1 MKVIN
6 DLHIGTA
13 RKSGTTVESQKALR
27 GFLFDSMKSL
37 FDTSDET
44 ILVNGDLF
52 DTFNVPSE
60 DLLETFK
67 IMSEWLA
74 GGGAR
79 LLFLSAGN
87 HDLSRDSQKLSSFH
101 LLGELL
107 KMQFGRRVTVIL
119 EPTKVNLG
127 VYGHHYIIP
136 HLIDQVAFDEA
147 LANVPDYCKYV
158 FIHANYNSPFAIH
171 SDHSLN
177 VSEEQAVKLVEAG
190 HVLVFGHEHQARQ
203 FNGVVI
209 TGNQTPSSISD
220 CLGNDDKNC
229 LMVSQGTHKLV
240 QTWKAD
246 GSFVRVDWR
255 EAHTVPEGAQ
265 FIRVEGDAELEEAA
279 EAVKVISNLRQKHK
293 AFVIS
298 NAVNV
303 RTDELSQEFHDSVED
318 VKGFDILNFLL
329 EALDES
335 QASKVKELL
344 KGATHD

>member
-27 GFLFDSMKSL
+27 GFLFDSVKSL

-67 IMSEWLA
+67 IMSEWLSWP
-74 GGGAR
+74 R
-79 LLFLSAGN
+79 KKLYLSAGN

-107 KMQFGRRVTVIL
+107 KMQHP
-119 EPTKVNLG
+119 EKVGSIFQPSDINVG
-127 VYGHHYIIP
+127 GEIHYVIP
-136 HLIDQVAFDEA
+136 HLIDQTAFDEA

-190 HVLVFGHEHQARQ
+190 HILVFGHEHQARQ

-220 CLGNDDKNC
+220 CLGNDEKNC
-229 LMVSQGTHKLV
+229 LIVGQGAHKLV

-255 EAHTVPEGAQ
+255 EAHTVPEDAQ
-265 FIRVEGDAELEEAA
+265 FIRVEGDAGLEEAA

-329 EALDES
+329 EALEES

-344 KGATHD
+344 KGVNP